1 MDESTTT
8 GLDPKNLTV
17 LGHFT
22 ELRKRLLV
30 MVAALAIAVFGSFA
44 FSQKIAEF
52 LAAPICGLAAMSSI
66 EVTENV
72 AAFMKI
78 SLLSGVVLALP
89 VILYEVLAFV
99 LPGLK
104 PSERK
109 WIWWVI
115 PVATIFFAGGVAFA
129 YFVMLPAAL
138 PFLLDFMGITTSPR
152 PANYFSFV
160 LNLMFWVGVC
170 FEMPLLVFVLA
181 RLGIVNAKM
190 LLKQWRIA
198 IVGSA
203 MLAALITPTPDPV
216 NMGLMMI
223 PLFSLYLISILFA
236 VFARRKPAK
245 EEAEK

>member
-1 MDESTTT
+1 MTQTAKDMTI
-8 GLDPKNLTV
+8 

-30 MVAALAIAVFGSFA
+30 MIVALAVGVIVSFA
-44 FSQKIAEF
+44 FSQKIAEY
-52 LAAPICGLAAMSSI
+52 LAAPIGGLSAMSSI

-72 AAFMKI
+72 SAFMKI
-78 SLLSGVVLALP
+78 SMLSGVIIALP
-89 VILYEVLAFV
+89 VIVFEILAFV
-99 LPGLK
+99 IPGLK

-109 WIWWVI
+109 WIWMVI
-115 PVATIFFAGGVAFA
+115 PVATVFFIGGVSFA

-152 PANYFSFV
+152 PSNYFSFV

-170 FEMPLLVFVLA
+170 FEMPLVVFVLA
-181 RLGIVNAKM
+181 RLGIVNVKG

-198 IVGSA
+198 IIGSA
-203 MLAALITPTPDPV
+203 VLAALITPTPDPV

-223 PLFSLYLISILFA
+223 PLLGLYIVSILFA
-236 VFARRKPAK
+236 VFARRPDKKK
-245 EEAEK
+245 ESE

>member
-1 MDESTTT
+1 MTQTAKDMTI
-8 GLDPKNLTV
+8 

-30 MVAALAIAVFGSFA
+30 MIVALAVGVIASFA
-44 FSQKIAEF
+44 FSQKIAEY
-52 LAAPICGLAAMSSI
+52 LAAPIGGLSAMSSI

-72 AAFMKI
+72 SAFMKI
-78 SLLSGVVLALP
+78 SMLSGVIIALP
-89 VILYEVLAFV
+89 VIVFEILAFV
-99 LPGLK
+99 IPGLK

-109 WIWWVI
+109 WIWMVI
-115 PVATIFFAGGVAFA
+115 PVATVFFIGGVSFA

-152 PANYFSFV
+152 PSNYFSFV

-170 FEMPLLVFVLA
+170 FEMPLVVFVLA
-181 RLGIVNAKM
+181 RLGIINVKG

-198 IVGSA
+198 IIGSA
-203 MLAALITPTPDPV
+203 VLAALITPTPDPV

-223 PLFSLYLISILFA
+223 PLLGLYIVSILFA
-236 VFARRKPAK
+236 VFARRPDKKK
-245 EEAEK
+245 ESE

>member
-1 MDESTTT
+1 MTQTAKDMTI
-8 GLDPKNLTV
+8 

-30 MVAALAIAVFGSFA
+30 MVVALAVGVIASFA

-52 LAAPICGLAAMSSI
+52 LAAPIGGLSAMSSI

-72 AAFMKI
+72 SAFMKI
-78 SLLSGVVLALP
+78 SLLSGVILALP
-89 VILYEVLAFV
+89 VLLFEVLAFV
-99 LPGLK
+99 IPGLK

-109 WIWWVI
+109 WIWMVI
-115 PVATIFFAGGVAFA
+115 PVATVFFVGGVAFA

-152 PANYFSFV
+152 PSNYFSFV

-170 FEMPLLVFVLA
+170 FEMPLVVFVLA
-181 RLGIVNAKM
+181 RLGIVNVKG
-190 LLKQWRIA
+190 LLKQWRVA
-198 IVGSA
+198 IIGSA
-203 MLAALITPTPDPV
+203 VLAALITPTPDPV

-223 PLFSLYLISILFA
+223 PLLGLYIVSILFA
-236 VFARRKPAK
+236 IFARRPDKKK
-245 EEAEK
+245 ESE

>member
-1 MDESTTT
+1 MTQTAKDMTI
-8 GLDPKNLTV
+8 

-30 MVAALAIAVFGSFA
+30 MIVALAVGVIASFA
-44 FSQKIAEF
+44 FSQKIAEY
-52 LAAPICGLAAMSSI
+52 LAAPIGGLSAMSSI

-72 AAFMKI
+72 SAFMKI
-78 SLLSGVVLALP
+78 SMLSGVIIALP
-89 VILYEVLAFV
+89 VIVFEILAFV
-99 LPGLK
+99 IPGLK

-109 WIWWVI
+109 WIWMVI
-115 PVATIFFAGGVAFA
+115 PVATVFFIGGVSFA

-152 PANYFSFV
+152 PSNYFSFV

-170 FEMPLLVFVLA
+170 FEMPLVVFVLA
-181 RLGIVNAKM
+181 RLGIVNVKG

-198 IVGSA
+198 IIGSA
-203 MLAALITPTPDPV
+203 VLAALITPTPDPV

-223 PLFSLYLISILFA
+223 PLLGLYIVSILFA
-236 VFARRKPAK
+236 VFARHPNKKK
-245 EEAEK
+245 ESE

>member
-1 MDESTTT
+1 MTQTAKDMTI
-8 GLDPKNLTV
+8 

-30 MVAALAIAVFGSFA
+30 MVVALAVGVIASFA

-52 LAAPICGLAAMSSI
+52 LAAPIGGLSAMSSI

-72 AAFMKI
+72 SAFMKI
-78 SLLSGVVLALP
+78 SLLSGVILALP
-89 VILYEVLAFV
+89 VLLFEVLAFV

-109 WIWWVI
+109 WIWMVI
-115 PVATIFFAGGVAFA
+115 PMATVFFVGGVAFA

-152 PANYFSFV
+152 PSNYFSFV

-170 FEMPLLVFVLA
+170 FEMPLVVFVLA
-181 RLGIVNAKM
+181 RLGIVNVKG
-190 LLKQWRIA
+190 LLKQWRVA
-198 IVGSA
+198 IIGSA
-203 MLAALITPTPDPV
+203 VLAALITPTPDPV

-223 PLFSLYLISILFA
+223 PLLGLYIVSILFA
-236 VFARRKPAK
+236 IFARRPDKKK
-245 EEAEK
+245 ESE

>member
-1 MDESTTT
+1 MSEASKDMTI
-8 GLDPKNLTV
+8 

-30 MVAALAIAVFGSFA
+30 MVVALAVGVIASFA

-52 LAAPICGLAAMSSI
+52 LAAPIGGLTAMSSI

-72 AAFMKI
+72 SAFMKI

-89 VILYEVLAFV
+89 VLLYEVLAFIV
-99 LPGLK
+99 PGLK
-104 PSERK
+104 PGERK
-109 WIWWVI
+109 WIWMVI
-115 PVATIFFAGGVAFA
+115 PVATIFFVAGVAFT
-129 YFVMLPAAL
+129 YYVMLPAAL

-152 PANYFSFV
+152 PSNYFSFV

-181 RLGIVNAKM
+181 RLGIVNVKG
-190 LLKQWRIA
+190 LLKQWRVAIIA
-198 IVGSA
+198 SA
-203 MLAALITPTPDPV
+203 VLAAFITPTPDPV

-223 PLFSLYLISILFA
+223 PLLGLYVVSILFA
-236 VFARRKPAK
+236 VFARRQKK
-245 EEAEK
+245 EKEQE

>member
-1 MDESTTT
+1 MTQTAKDMTI
-8 GLDPKNLTV
+8 

-30 MVAALAIAVFGSFA
+30 MIVALAVGVIASFA
-44 FSQKIAEF
+44 FSQKIAEY
-52 LAAPICGLAAMSSI
+52 LAAPIGGLSAMSSI

-72 AAFMKI
+72 SAFMKI
-78 SLLSGVVLALP
+78 SLLSGVIIALP
-89 VILYEVLAFV
+89 VIVFEILAFV
-99 LPGLK
+99 IPGLK

-109 WIWWVI
+109 WIWMVI
-115 PVATIFFAGGVAFA
+115 PVATVFFIGGVSFA

-152 PANYFSFV
+152 PSNYFSFV

-170 FEMPLLVFVLA
+170 FEMPLVIFVLA
-181 RLGIVNAKM
+181 RLGIVNVKG

-198 IVGSA
+198 IIGSA
-203 MLAALITPTPDPV
+203 VLAAFITPTPDPV

-223 PLFSLYLISILFA
+223 PLLGLYIVSILFA
-236 VFARRKPAK
+236 VFARRPDKKK
-245 EEAEK
+245 ESE